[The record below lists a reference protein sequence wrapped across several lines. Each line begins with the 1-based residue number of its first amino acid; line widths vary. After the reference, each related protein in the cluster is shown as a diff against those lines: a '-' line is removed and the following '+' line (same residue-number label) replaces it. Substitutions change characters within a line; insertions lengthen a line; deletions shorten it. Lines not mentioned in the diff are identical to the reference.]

1 MSAKSYLTCFALKSR
16 FHTSMNAA
24 PASTTLRTAAGSSVV
39 VSGVVVGLVVL
50 GLISS
55 GAVAG

>member
-1 MSAKSYLTCFALKSR
+1 
-16 FHTSMNAA
+16 MNAA
-24 PASTTLRTAAGSSVV
+24 PASTTLKAAAGSSVV

-50 GLISS
+50 GLISP